1 MENTILSNNPVELDN
16 TKSNLLSK
24 IVYFVKFM
32 LKILVNFCLIVL
44 FLLTCFVALVF
55 VDDEINKARGIDVP
69 PIVSAYVIVSPSMT
83 PTIKV
88 QDAVLVFRSSNYQVG
103 DIITFRSTDSRYS
116 GYTITHRINDV
127 ITANNGKV
135 MYITKGDNN
144 SIPDSAPVYQE
155 NIYGKVALKIPY
167 LGFIQNVLFN
177 PVVLFLILLIPSI
190 IFVTYNIVLYF
201 KTIKQ
206 NNKEELN
213 ENVENLLD
221 NETNSNIIDEKKEEI
236 EIL

>member
-1 MENTILSNNPVELDN
+1 MENTILSNETVELDSTN
-16 TKSNLLSK
+16 SSVLSK
-24 IVYFVKFM
+24 IVYFVKFL
-32 LKILVNFCLIVL
+32 LKMIINFCLIVL
-44 FLLTCFVALVF
+44 FLLTCAVALVF

-88 QDAVLVFRSSNYQVG
+88 KDAVLVFRSSNYQVG
-103 DIITFRSTDSRYS
+103 DIITFKSTDSRYS

-144 SIPDSAPVYQE
+144 AIVDSAPVYQE
-155 NIYGKVALKIPY
+155 NIYGKVAVKIPY
-167 LGFIQNVLFN
+167 LGFIQNILFN
-177 PVVLFLILLIPSI
+177 PIVLFLLLLIPSL
-190 IFVTYNIVLYF
+190 IFVIYNMVLYF
-201 KTIKQ
+201 KTLKKDNSEKIE
-206 NNKEELN
+206 NNEKS
-213 ENVENLLD
+213 LD
-221 NETNSNIIDEKKEEI
+221 ISSDSNIIDKEKKEEI